1 MPIRLSKFN
10 NMVVDQSSSKG
21 CLRFKRIQNPSYV
34 YPHPEQYLRQSP
46 NRDSKDQGPKKN
58 RQIKAKSV
66 LVIDETGAKLGEMQT
81 RDALAMAQDRGLD
94 LIEVAPNA
102 RPPVCRFADYGKI
115 LYEKKKRNA
124 KAKKNATTITVK
136 EVKFTPSTGD
146 HDFNTKLKHVQKFL
160 GKGDKVKIT
169 IRFRG
174 REMAHKEN
182 GEAICTRLVEALN
195 AETQVCEIEMRPQF
209 MGRQM
214 TMILAPKKV

>member
-1 MPIRLSKFN
+1 MNF
-10 NMVVDQSSSKG
+10 
-21 CLRFKRIQNPSYV
+21 
-34 YPHPEQYLRQSP
+34 
-46 NRDSKDQGPKKN
+46 NRDSGDQGPKRN
-58 RQIKAKSV
+58 RQITVKRV
-66 LVIDETGAKLGEMQT
+66 LVIDENGTKLGEMAT
-81 RDALAMAQDRGLD
+81 RDALAAAQERGLD

-160 GKGDKVKIT
+160 GKGDKVKVT

-174 REMAHKEN
+174 REMAHKDN
-182 GEAICTRLVEALN
+182 GEALCKRLVDAVN
-195 AETQVCEIEMRPQF
+195 ETEQVCEIEMAPQF

-214 TMILAPKKV
+214 TMILAPK

>member
-1 MPIRLSKFN
+1 MRNS
-10 NMVVDQSSSKG
+10 
-21 CLRFKRIQNPSYV
+21 
-34 YPHPEQYLRQSP
+34 
-46 NRDSKDQGPKKN
+46 NRDSGDQGPKQN
-58 RQIKAKSV
+58 RQITAKRV
-66 LVIDETGAKLGEMQT
+66 LVIDENGTKLGEMAT
-81 RDALAMAQDRGLD
+81 RDALIKAQERGLD

-160 GKGDKVKIT
+160 RKGDKVKIT

-174 REMAHKEN
+174 REMAHKDN
-182 GEAICTRLVEALN
+182 GIAVCNRLVEAVN
-195 AETQVCEIEMRPQF
+195 ETEQVCEIEMAPQF

-214 TMILAPKKV
+214 TMILAPKRT

>member
-1 MPIRLSKFN
+1 MRNS
-10 NMVVDQSSSKG
+10 
-21 CLRFKRIQNPSYV
+21 
-34 YPHPEQYLRQSP
+34 
-46 NRDSKDQGPKKN
+46 NRDSGDQGPKQN
-58 RQIKAKSV
+58 RQITAKRV
-66 LVIDETGAKLGEMQT
+66 LVIDENGTKLGEMAT
-81 RDALAMAQDRGLD
+81 RDALAKAQERGLD

-160 GKGDKVKIT
+160 GKGDKVKVT

-174 REMAHKEN
+174 REMAHKDN
-182 GEAICTRLVEALN
+182 GIAVCNRLVEAIN
-195 AETQVCEIEMRPQF
+195 ETEQICEIEMAPQF

-214 TMILAPKKV
+214 TMILAPKRT

>member
-1 MPIRLSKFN
+1 MRNS
-10 NMVVDQSSSKG
+10 
-21 CLRFKRIQNPSYV
+21 
-34 YPHPEQYLRQSP
+34 
-46 NRDSKDQGPKKN
+46 NRDSGDQGPKQN
-58 RQIKAKSV
+58 RQITAKRV
-66 LVIDETGAKLGEMQT
+66 LVIDENGTKLGEMAT
-81 RDALAMAQDRGLD
+81 RDALVKAQERGLD

-160 GKGDKVKIT
+160 RKGDKVKIT

-174 REMAHKEN
+174 REMAHKDN
-182 GEAICTRLVEALN
+182 GIAVCNRLGEAVN
-195 AETQVCEIEMRPQF
+195 ETEQVCEIEMAPQF

-214 TMILAPKKV
+214 TMILAPKRT

>member
-1 MPIRLSKFN
+1 MRNS
-10 NMVVDQSSSKG
+10 
-21 CLRFKRIQNPSYV
+21 
-34 YPHPEQYLRQSP
+34 
-46 NRDSKDQGPKKN
+46 NRDSGDQGPKQN
-58 RQIKAKSV
+58 RQITAKRV
-66 LVIDETGAKLGEMQT
+66 LVIDENGTKLGEMAT
-81 RDALAMAQDRGLD
+81 RDALLKAQERGLD

-160 GKGDKVKIT
+160 GKGDKVKVT

-174 REMAHKEN
+174 REMAHKDN
-182 GEAICTRLVEALN
+182 GIAVCNRLVQAVN
-195 AETQVCEIEMRPQF
+195 ETEQVCEIEMAPQF

-214 TMILAPKKV
+214 TMILAPKRT

>member
-1 MPIRLSKFN
+1 MRNS
-10 NMVVDQSSSKG
+10 
-21 CLRFKRIQNPSYV
+21 
-34 YPHPEQYLRQSP
+34 
-46 NRDSKDQGPKKN
+46 NRDSGDQGPKQN
-58 RQIKAKSV
+58 RQITAKRV
-66 LVIDETGAKLGEMQT
+66 LVIDENGTKLGEMAT
-81 RDALAMAQDRGLD
+81 RDALIKAQERGLD

-160 GKGDKVKIT
+160 GKGDKVKVT

-174 REMAHKEN
+174 REMAHKDN
-182 GEAICTRLVEALN
+182 GIAVCNRLFQAVN
-195 AETQVCEIEMRPQF
+195 ETEQVCEIEMAPQF

-214 TMILAPKKV
+214 TMILAPKRT

>member
-1 MPIRLSKFN
+1 MRNS
-10 NMVVDQSSSKG
+10 
-21 CLRFKRIQNPSYV
+21 
-34 YPHPEQYLRQSP
+34 
-46 NRDSKDQGPKKN
+46 NRDSGDQGPKQN
-58 RQIKAKSV
+58 RQITAKRV
-66 LVIDETGAKLGEMQT
+66 LVIDENGTKLGEMAT
-81 RDALAMAQDRGLD
+81 RDALVKAQERGLD

-160 GKGDKVKIT
+160 RKGDKVKIT

-174 REMAHKEN
+174 REMAHKDN
-182 GEAICTRLVEALN
+182 GIAVCNRLVEAVN
-195 AETQVCEIEMRPQF
+195 ETEQVCEIEMAPQF

-214 TMILAPKKV
+214 TMILAPKRT

>member
-1 MPIRLSKFN
+1 MRNS
-10 NMVVDQSSSKG
+10 
-21 CLRFKRIQNPSYV
+21 
-34 YPHPEQYLRQSP
+34 
-46 NRDSKDQGPKKN
+46 NRDSGDQGPKRN
-58 RQIKAKSV
+58 RQITVKRV
-66 LVIDETGAKLGEMQT
+66 LVIDENGTKLGEMAT
-81 RDALAMAQDRGLD
+81 RDALATAQERGLD

-160 GKGDKVKIT
+160 GKGDKVKVT

-182 GEAICTRLVEALN
+182 GEALCKRLVDAVN
-195 AETQVCEIEMRPQF
+195 ETEQICEIEMAPQF

-214 TMILAPKKV
+214 TMILAPKRS

>member
-1 MPIRLSKFN
+1 MRNS
-10 NMVVDQSSSKG
+10 
-21 CLRFKRIQNPSYV
+21 
-34 YPHPEQYLRQSP
+34 
-46 NRDSKDQGPKKN
+46 NRDSGDQGPKQN
-58 RQIKAKSV
+58 RQITAKRV
-66 LVIDETGAKLGEMQT
+66 LVIDENGTKLGEMAT
-81 RDALAMAQDRGLD
+81 RDALAKAQERGLD

-160 GKGDKVKIT
+160 GKGDKVKVT

-174 REMAHKEN
+174 REMAHKDN
-182 GEAICTRLVEALN
+182 GIAVCNRLVEAIN
-195 AETQVCEIEMRPQF
+195 ETEQICEIEMAPQF

-214 TMILAPKKV
+214 TMILAPKKT

>member
-1 MPIRLSKFN
+1 MLARQC
-10 NMVVDQSSSKG
+10 VVLQIMA
-21 CLRFKRIQNPSYV
+21 RF
-34 YPHPEQYLRQSP
+34 
-46 NRDSKDQGPKKN
+46 
-58 RQIKAKSV
+58 
-66 LVIDETGAKLGEMQT
+66 
-81 RDALAMAQDRGLD
+81 
-94 LIEVAPNA
+94 
-102 RPPVCRFADYGKI
+102 

-160 GKGDKVKIT
+160 GKGDKVKVT

-182 GEAICTRLVEALN
+182 GEALCKRLVDAVN
-195 AETQVCEIEMRPQF
+195 ETEQICEIEMAPQF

-214 TMILAPKKV
+214 TMILAPKRT

>member
-1 MPIRLSKFN
+1 MRYS
-10 NMVVDQSSSKG
+10 
-21 CLRFKRIQNPSYV
+21 
-34 YPHPEQYLRQSP
+34 
-46 NRDSKDQGPKKN
+46 NRDSGDQGPRQN
-58 RQIKAKSV
+58 RQITAKRV
-66 LVIDETGAKLGEMQT
+66 LVIDEKGTKLGEMST
-81 RDALAMAQDRGLD
+81 RDALAKAQERGLD

-146 HDFNTKLKHVQKFL
+146 HDFKTKLKHVQKFL
-160 GKGDKVKIT
+160 GKGDKVKVT

-174 REMAHKEN
+174 REMAHKDN
-182 GEAICTRLVEALN
+182 GEALCKRLVAAVNEA
-195 AETQVCEIEMRPQF
+195 EQVCEIEMAPQF

-214 TMILAPKKV
+214 TMILAPKRQ

>member
-1 MPIRLSKFN
+1 MRNS
-10 NMVVDQSSSKG
+10 
-21 CLRFKRIQNPSYV
+21 
-34 YPHPEQYLRQSP
+34 
-46 NRDSKDQGPKKN
+46 NRDSGDQGPKQN
-58 RQIKAKSV
+58 RQITAKRV
-66 LVIDETGAKLGEMQT
+66 LVIDEHGTKLGEMAT
-81 RDALAMAQDRGLD
+81 RDALAKAQERGLD

-160 GKGDKVKIT
+160 GKGDKVKVT

-174 REMAHKEN
+174 REMAHKDN
-182 GEAICTRLVEALN
+182 GEALCKRLVDAVN
-195 AETQVCEIEMRPQF
+195 ETEQVCEIEMAPQF

-214 TMILAPKKV
+214 TMILAPKK

>member
-1 MPIRLSKFN
+1 MRNS
-10 NMVVDQSSSKG
+10 
-21 CLRFKRIQNPSYV
+21 
-34 YPHPEQYLRQSP
+34 
-46 NRDSKDQGPKKN
+46 NRDSGDQGPKQN
-58 RQIKAKSV
+58 RQITAKRV
-66 LVIDETGAKLGEMQT
+66 LVIDENGTKLGEMAT
-81 RDALAMAQDRGLD
+81 RDALTKAQERGLD

-160 GKGDKVKIT
+160 GKGDKVKVT

-174 REMAHKEN
+174 REMAHKDN
-182 GEAICTRLVEALN
+182 GISVCNRLVEAIN
-195 AETQVCEIEMRPQF
+195 ETEQVCEIEMAPQF

-214 TMILAPKKV
+214 TMILAPKRT

>member
-1 MPIRLSKFN
+1 MRNS
-10 NMVVDQSSSKG
+10 
-21 CLRFKRIQNPSYV
+21 
-34 YPHPEQYLRQSP
+34 
-46 NRDSKDQGPKKN
+46 NRDSGDQGPKQN
-58 RQIKAKSV
+58 RQITAKRV
-66 LVIDETGAKLGEMQT
+66 LVIDENGTKLGEMAT
-81 RDALAMAQDRGLD
+81 RDALAKAQERGLD

-160 GKGDKVKIT
+160 GKGDKVKVT

-174 REMAHKEN
+174 REMAHKDN
-182 GEAICTRLVEALN
+182 GIAVCNRLIEAINEVE
-195 AETQVCEIEMRPQF
+195 QVCEIEMAPQF

-214 TMILAPKKV
+214 TMILAPKKT

>member
-1 MPIRLSKFN
+1 MRNS
-10 NMVVDQSSSKG
+10 
-21 CLRFKRIQNPSYV
+21 
-34 YPHPEQYLRQSP
+34 
-46 NRDSKDQGPKKN
+46 NRDSGDQGPRQN
-58 RQIKAKSV
+58 RQITAKRV
-66 LVIDETGAKLGEMQT
+66 LVIDENGTKLGEMAT
-81 RDALAMAQDRGLD
+81 RDALAKAQERGLD

-160 GKGDKVKIT
+160 GKGDKVKVT

-174 REMAHKEN
+174 REMAHKDN
-182 GEAICTRLVEALN
+182 GIAVCNRLVEAIN
-195 AETQVCEIEMRPQF
+195 ETEQICEIEMAPQF

-214 TMILAPKKV
+214 TMILAPKRT

>member
-1 MPIRLSKFN
+1 MRNS
-10 NMVVDQSSSKG
+10 
-21 CLRFKRIQNPSYV
+21 
-34 YPHPEQYLRQSP
+34 
-46 NRDSKDQGPKKN
+46 NRESGDQGPRQN
-58 RQIKAKSV
+58 RQITAKRV
-66 LVIDETGAKLGEMQT
+66 LVIDENGSKLGEMAT
-81 RDALAMAQDRGLD
+81 RDALVKAQERGLD

-160 GKGDKVKIT
+160 GKGDKVKVT

-174 REMAHKEN
+174 REMAHKDN
-182 GEAICTRLVEALN
+182 GIAVCNRLVEAVN
-195 AETQVCEIEMRPQF
+195 ETEQVCEIEMAPHF

-214 TMILAPKKV
+214 TMILAPKRM